1 MIAQIDKQNA
11 AMIADP
17 VTPPRETRIRSNV
30 NLANFPACVR
40 PVPVRHL
47 ILKFLI
53 QLRRKSAR
61 GSKLCQVIS
70 QNCGRR
76 VVPAK
81 QPSKGICTRQS
92 NVTMRIGRSLG

>member
-30 NLANFPACVR
+30 SLANFPACVR

-47 ILKFLI
+47 ILK
-53 QLRRKSAR
+53 
-61 GSKLCQVIS
+61 IS
-70 QNCGRR
+70 NSVAPEKR
-76 VVPAK
+76 
-81 QPSKGICTRQS
+81 TRQQALS
-92 NVTMRIGRSLG
+92 SDKPQLWPSCRASKTAL